1 MNSREA
7 ATWRQSGLHAQKPG
21 STERS
26 PTDHTEGW
34 TDSQY
39 ISTTRDKS
47 RAKQIDRNG
56 DKAGVLKIDPNKI
69 PGYHNGGHVDMVKHT
84 EGSSG
89 LIRVAATWNSEVLV
103 KNHIPADACK
113 LIRRDGS
120 TLYRRAGNGCGKTA
134 KTTGGGGGGG
144 KQSTGKQSVAPK
156 QVPAQKKSV
165 PATCVGAF
173 VLPFHPAAAAG
184 TLNRV
189 MNSREAGTWREN
201 GLNAQKPRSTE
212 RSPSDHTY
220 GWTDSQYIST
230 TRDKKRALQI
240 DKDGD
245 KAGVL
250 KIDPNKI
257 PGFHD
262 GGHVDMVK
270 HTAGS
275 TGAER
280 SWASMNKEVLVQ
292 NHIPA
297 SACQLIRRDGSEHL
311 YSLIYE
317 DDEPLNCADLV
328 PCDHFTFATLFRL
341 RRIQAESLLRLNFL
355 CSFRSASALKSI
367 RQHIPRTRLLTLI
380 CKDEES
386 LDFVRSVETLQW
398 WKDSGL
404 ELGYTTFAL
413 NDASRRGLVDVLQ
426 WWKDSGLPLK
436 YDEYALEVASEC
448 GRIDVLQ
455 WWKDSGLP
463 LEY

>member
-34 TDSQY
+34 TDSQP
-39 ISTTRDKS
+39 
-47 RAKQIDRNG
+47 A
-56 DKAGVLKIDPNKI
+56 LKIDPNKI
-69 PGYHNGGHVDMVKHT
+69 PGYHNGGHVDVVKHT

-89 LIRVAATWNSEVLV
+89 LVRVAATWNSEVLV

-120 TLYRRAGNGCGKTA
+120 AE
-134 KTTGGGGGGG
+134 GGGG

-156 QVPAQKKSV
+156 RVPAQKKSA
-165 PATCVGAF
+165 PAT
-173 VLPFHPAAAAG
+173 G
-184 TLNRV
+184 TLYRA
-189 MNSREAGTWREN
+189 MNSREAATWREN
-201 GLNAQKPRSTE
+201 GLNAQKPGSTE

-280 SWASMNKEVLVQ
+280 SWASMNKEVLVK

-297 SACQLIRRDGSEHL
+297 SACQLIRRDGL
-311 YSLIYE
+311 
-317 DDEPLNCADLV
+317 P
-328 PCDHFTFATLFRL
+328 TGK
-341 RRIQAESLLRLNFL
+341 Q
-355 CSFRSASALKSI
+355 SASPKQVPAQTKSAPASG
-367 RQHIPRTRLLTLI
+367 RGGTGRHIHLGTLHA
-380 CKDEES
+380 
-386 LDFVRSVETLQW
+386 R
-398 WKDSGL
+398 
-404 ELGYTTFAL
+404 
-413 NDASRRGLVDVLQ
+413 
-426 WWKDSGLPLK
+426 
-436 YDEYALEVASEC
+436 
-448 GRIDVLQ
+448 
-455 WWKDSGLP
+455 
-463 LEY
+463 